1 MYELIFKVR
10 IILEHLFKIGINILY
25 ENLFWQSFINIK
37 EFFMEDEQIKDII
50 VALINNKMFPEGK
63 DEEHTAKYVA
73 RFIKT
78 LEKELDK

>member
-1 MYELIFKVR
+1 MVKL
-10 IILEHLFKIGINILY
+10 
-25 ENLFWQSFINIK
+25 INIK

-78 LEKELDK
+78 LEKELNK

>member
-1 MYELIFKVR
+1 MRTYFGKALLILR
-10 IILEHLFKIGINILY
+10 
-25 ENLFWQSFINIK
+25 S
-37 EFFMEDEQIKDII
+37 FFMEDEQIKDII